1 MEFQKMKDLRIVPP
15 EELPRTCGLSTM
27 LEKQKELN
35 ESIYP
40 IVLKNLRLSNLEELE
55 NYSIEEIISKH
66 KESLTKEYLLAIIRE
81 ACEAL
86 DMINSKSWKTTKK
99 EVDEIELKYEIIDV
113 QHFVN
118 SLYDIWKMDRN
129 EIMGIF
135 MAKYQENKRRV
146 ENGY

>member
-1 MEFQKMKDLRIVPP
+1 MVSRNKISLERIGENMEFQKMKDLRIVPP

-66 KESLTKEYLLAIIRE
+66 LSLIHIY
-81 ACEAL
+81 
-86 DMINSKSWKTTKK
+86 S
-99 EVDEIELKYEIIDV
+99 
-113 QHFVN
+113 
-118 SLYDIWKMDRN
+118 
-129 EIMGIF
+129 
-135 MAKYQENKRRV
+135 
-146 ENGY
+146 